1 MDSFHVVAQ
10 ETSLLETSHFVEE
23 LQHSVEEHDGMFP
36 VLVGESEIA
45 YFHDVDGG
53 YSPERNAHVI
63 NFIHRVQGPDS
74 PANKTQADSYEAHL
88 ADRYFHI
95 TADDSFEMG
104 DYPDENFVLSIEAS
118 DCMIGPHTFSEA
130 LTADV
135 DKREGE
141 YSPNYER
148 Q

>member
-23 LQHSVEEHDGMFP
+23 LQHSVEEHGGMFP

-53 YSPERNAHVI
+53 YSPERNAHII
-63 NFIHRVQGPDS
+63 NFIHHVQGPES
-74 PANKTQADSYEAHL
+74 PSNKTHADSYEAHL
-88 ADRYFHI
+88 ADRYFYI
-95 TADDSFEMG
+95 EADDVYEMG
-104 DYPDENFVLSIEAS
+104 DYPDENFVLSIQAAN
-118 DCMIGPHTFSEA
+118 CMIGLETFSKA

-135 DKREGE
+135 DKRVSE
-141 YSPNYER
+141 YSPNHE
-148 Q
+148 

>member
-10 ETSLLETSHFVEE
+10 ETSLLESSHFVEE
-23 LQHSVEEHDGMFP
+23 LQHSVEEHDAVFP

-53 YSPERNAHVI
+53 YSPERGAHII
-63 NFIHRVQGPDS
+63 NFIHHVQGLDS
-74 PANKTQADSYEAHL
+74 PSNKTQADSYEAHL
-88 ADRYFHI
+88 DDRYFHI
-95 TADDSFEMG
+95 TADNSFEMG

-118 DCMIGPHTFSEA
+118 ECMIGQHTFSEA

-135 DKREGE
+135 DKREQQF
-141 YSPNYER
+141 SPNYER